1 MAAARRKSAKKE
13 RKPTESM
20 ASADRKSISPG
31 GGAFSRLGIGRAD
44 GPGGVQ
50 ITVGVGKSQYGQ
62 KSGEGLVAR
71 SPGAALKQMNAACR
85 RPGYLWMVGSGG
97 TVLVLASFFAP
108 LPAWGH
114 VLLTGLLAGLTAA
127 AFQHARAADAGRR
140 RFHLEYHLDSDARER
155 WTLLNHALA
164 ALTRTERIWQ
174 IRARGRAQGWKRDT
188 GASVLVTRAR
198 ATLRREIPTSLTS
211 SITPYCLH
219 IGPQR
224 WLFLPDRLYV
234 LQNGGYEAVEYT
246 RLQVTGQ
253 TTRFIEEEQVPRD
266 AQMVGRPQG
275 VSITEY
281 GVLEIGA
288 PSGLRATLHISSVGA
303 ADQFTALFGSFQSY
317 CQSDG
322 PMPPPSAP
330 SEGCY
335 GRLGLTPSCT
345 KAEATRQFR
354 RLVLA
359 HHPDRVCGGG
369 PDLQERANM
378 EMQEIVL
385 AYKDL
390 KRLHGW

>member
-1 MAAARRKSAKKE
+1 MGFSGQTFGFQRSAARGEPSTVQVAVSGAGAQYRGGEGRPERHSPDTALRALNTAARRSGSAWV
-13 RKPTESM
+13 
-20 ASADRKSISPG
+20 A
-31 GGAFSRLGIGRAD
+31 GAG
-44 GPGGVQ
+44 
-50 ITVGVGKSQYGQ
+50 
-62 KSGEGLVAR
+62 
-71 SPGAALKQMNAACR
+71 GAALALSA
-85 RPGYLWMVGSGG
+85 L
-97 TVLVLASFFAP
+97 LVP

-114 VLLTGLLAGLTAA
+114 VLLTGLLAGLTAVT
-127 AFQHARAADAGRR
+127 FQHARAADAGRR

-188 GASVLVTRAR
+188 GASMLVTRAR
-198 ATLRREIPTSLTS
+198 ATLRRETPTPLTS
-211 SITPYCLH
+211 SVTPYCLH

-234 LQNGGYEAVEYT
+234 LQNGGYEAVEYA

-266 AQMVGRPQG
+266 AQVVGRPQG

-303 ADQFTALFGSFQSY
+303 ANQFAALFGSFQSY
-317 CQSDG
+317 RQSDG
-322 PMPPPSAP
+322 PMPPSSAP
-330 SEGCY
+330 SEGCCS
-335 GRLGLTPSCT
+335 RLGLTPSCT

-359 HHPDRVCGGG
+359 HHPDRVRGGG
-369 PDLQERANM
+369 PNSRERANV
-378 EMQEIVL
+378 EIQEIVL

-390 KRLHGW
+390 KRLRGW